1 MFVSEFTSIICKL
14 ISITGMRFGLVQ
26 TKFAI
31 ATILKNF
38 KILPET
44 KTKRPLRFD
53 ITSSANENQG
63 GIWVKYEKL

>member
-1 MFVSEFTSIICKL
+1 
-14 ISITGMRFGLVQ
+14 MRFGLVQ

-44 KTKRPLRFD
+44 KTQRPLKFD
-53 ITSSANENQG
+53 MTSPANENPG
-63 GIWVKYEKL
+63 GIWVKFQKL